1 VLGCRARRVIGWRAH
16 RSGSTCEGRTET
28 ERMVVSCERAVQ
40 SARFC
45 GKGWAL
51 AFSFIAGGWRG
62 AFSFDLQVH
71 VRLGERVIDVWLGG
85 RVIDVWLGGRV
96 MTCGMCCFS
105 QTSCAVCCLICRV
118 AHSIAFCSDTSG
130 HRVSRGLPLSFV
142 ESFPFPRFL
151 SLHPSLLTPPSPL
164 PSSAP
169 FSGRLLV
176 MHDAGE
182 LQYSVAAYSRFR
194 AGSVAERPLWE
205 EVDVCVFACV
215 LSPAYLECVPAEH
228 LLASSHRNRVPSTP
242 H

>member
-1 VLGCRARRVIGWRAH
+1 
-16 RSGSTCEGRTET
+16 
-28 ERMVVSCERAVQ
+28 MVVSCERAVQ

-96 MTCGMCCFS
+96 MTCGMC
-105 QTSCAVCCLICRV
+105 
-118 AHSIAFCSDTSG
+118 TSG